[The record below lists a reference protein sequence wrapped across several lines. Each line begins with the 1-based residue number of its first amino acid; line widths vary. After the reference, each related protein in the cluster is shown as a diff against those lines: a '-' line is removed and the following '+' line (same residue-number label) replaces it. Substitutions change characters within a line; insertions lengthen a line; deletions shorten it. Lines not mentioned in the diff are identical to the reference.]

1 MKKYN
6 FNIYIKIIL
15 FGIFFSILLT
25 EVINN
30 NDLIINILKNNKII
44 FFYILCLQT
53 FYFFIYNFRTYSVYK
68 IFLKKKISIHSWSHF
83 FFKSLIYNISFNFIG
98 TIYRAIILRRLGL
111 KYEKFAAILYLLFF
125 TYFIINL
132 LFILLELFLLTQVN
146 LSLKLLY
153 ILIFFI
159 ILFFFIYI
167 PELSKI
173 FLNKINLLNFY
184 KTKIIYTINFLSTFY
199 KKELFKKK
207 NIFNILF
214 LASILHLTELYIF
227 YLTSNIFF
235 LEISLEKILV
245 LFIIS
250 FFLDRIPFLSNIIGS
265 SEIIFGFLSIY
276 FGLLFHEGIFIKFI
290 IRITGIIIMLFF
302 FLFSFSFLN
311 RKS

>member
-1 MKKYN
+1 MKYN
-6 FNIYIKIIL
+6 FNIYIKVIL
-15 FGIFFSILLT
+15 FSIFFLVLLT

-30 NDLIINILKNNKII
+30 SDLIINILKNNTII
-44 FFYILCLQT
+44 FLYILCLQT

-68 IFLKKKISIHSWSHF
+68 IFLKKRISIHAWSHL

-125 TYFIINL
+125 SYFIINL

-146 LSLKLLY
+146 LSFKLFY
-153 ILIFFI
+153 IFLFFI

-184 KTKIIYTINFLSTFY
+184 KTKIIYTINFLWTFY
-199 KKELFKKK
+199 KKDLFKKK

-227 YLTSNIFF
+227 YLTSSIFF

-250 FFLDRIPFLSNIIGS
+250 FFLDRIPFLSNIFGS

-290 IRITGIIIMLFF
+290 IRITGIIIMFFF